1 MKLISIIT
9 PVFNEDD
16 CINDFFDEIIKIKNN
31 LNNYS
36 LELIFTNN
44 ASTDG
49 TKNKIKDICNKH
61 DWVKLYSLTR
71 NFGYQNSLL
80 CGLEKAK
87 GDYIMMVDVDLED
100 PPLLIFDFIDAINR
114 GYKIAYGIRNNREGN
129 YIMNLLRLT
138 WYKFFNLISEH
149 RAILYMSEFCMIS
162 NDIRNMIVN
171 IKSSHVYIRNEIAY
185 AGYAALGINYRR
197 LYRKKGNAKGA
208 SILYIILFAITGLI
222 SSTTFPL
229 RLSSYFGIVLLLL
242 FSILSLLELNLNII
256 KVLLVIYILYF
267 LIVISAYVSR
277 IHKDIINKEKYI
289 INPQDSFN
297 IE

>member
-9 PVFNEDD
+9 PVFNEEK
-16 CINDFFDEIIKIKNN
+16 CISDFFDEIIKIKNN

-49 TKNKIKDICNKH
+49 TKNLIKDICNKYQ
-61 DWVKLYSLTR
+61 WVKLYSLSR

-80 CGLEKAK
+80 CGLEKAN

-100 PPLLIFDFIDAINR
+100 PPSLIFDFIGAMNR
-114 GYKIAYGIRNNREGN
+114 GYKIAYGIRNNREGS
-129 YIMNLLRLT
+129 YVMNLLRQT

-162 NDIRNMIVN
+162 KNIRNMIIK

-185 AGYAALGINYRR
+185 SGYDACGINYRR
-197 LYRKKGNAKGA
+197 LYRKKGKAKGA
-208 SILYIILFAITGLI
+208 SIFYIILFAITGLI

-229 RLSSYFGIVLLLL
+229 RLASYLGIILLLL
-242 FSILSLLELNLNII
+242 FSILSLLDLNLKII
-256 KVLLVIYILYF
+256 KFFLIIYILYF
-267 LIVISAYVSR
+267 SVIISAYVSR
-277 IHKDIINKEKYI
+277 IHKDIINKQKYI
-289 INPQDSFN
+289 INSQDSFN

>member
-44 ASTDG
+44 ASTDW

-61 DWVKLYSLTR
+61 DWVKLYSFTR

-185 AGYAALGINYRR
+185 SGYPACGINYRR
-197 LYRKKGNAKGA
+197 LNRKKGNAKGT

-229 RLSSYFGIVLLLL
+229 RLSSYLGIVLLLL